1 MRILAGPHVLYM
13 VRRSYY
19 KYGFV
24 SGVKL
29 IGRRFKAGSSA
40 LKSIQYENPK
50 KKGEEECFF
59 LHGVEELACC

>member
-1 MRILAGPHVLYM
+1 MA
-13 VRRSYY
+13 RRSYY